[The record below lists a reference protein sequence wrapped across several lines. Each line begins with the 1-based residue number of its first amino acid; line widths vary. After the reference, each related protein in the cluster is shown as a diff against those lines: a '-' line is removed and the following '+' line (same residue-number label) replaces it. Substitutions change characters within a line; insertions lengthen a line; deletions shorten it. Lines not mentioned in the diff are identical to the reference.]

1 MKAGVIFPQTE
12 IGSDPGAIRDY
23 VQAAEGMGYSHLIVY
38 DHVLGADV
46 GRYPNWQGSYTSQ
59 DQFHEP
65 FVLFGYLAGITTSI
79 QLVTAVLILGQRQT
93 ALVAK
98 QAAEVDILTG
108 GRLRLGIGVGWNHV
122 EYEALGQNFN
132 DRGRRSAEQIELLR
146 ALWTQDIVD
155 FHGRYHDVTH
165 AGINPLPIQRPIP
178 IWIGAGGRE
187 NPVPSDPVLKR
198 IARLADGWFPQM
210 SPEKDGS
217 ATMAKLAEYAQEAG
231 RDPSTI
237 EMEARINSGDGDPE
251 FWQEQSEAWQKLG
264 ATHVSV
270 NTMKAGYR
278 TPEDHINAIQQFKEV
293 VGA

>member
-1 MKAGVIFPQTE
+1 MKTSDSHDRQKSPVPDRLRVGTE
-12 IGSDPGAIRDY
+12 IPGDVDTVHHFA
-23 VQAAEGMGYSHLIVY
+23 VQCPI
-38 DHVLGADV
+38 D
-46 GRYPNWQGSYTSQ
+46 
-59 DQFHEP
+59 
-65 FVLFGYLAGITTSI
+65 
-79 QLVTAVLILGQRQT
+79 
-93 ALVAK
+93 
-98 QAAEVDILTG
+98 
-108 GRLRLGIGVGWNHV
+108 GVGVVRQV
-122 EYEALGQNFN
+122 ETIATT
-132 DRGRRSAEQIELLR
+132 A
-146 ALWTQDIVD
+146 TQDFVD

-165 AGINPLPIQRPIP
+165 AGINPLPVQRPIP